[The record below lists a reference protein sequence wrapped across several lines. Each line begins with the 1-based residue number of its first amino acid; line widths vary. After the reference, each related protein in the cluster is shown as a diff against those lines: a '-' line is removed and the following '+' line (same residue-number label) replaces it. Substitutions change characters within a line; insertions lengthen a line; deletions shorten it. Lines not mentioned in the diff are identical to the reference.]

1 MPSNSYERLDDAAVR
16 GNSLTVPVPQRA
28 FNQELLELDA
38 EAFWGVREEDGAVVV
53 SALYDPFQDEP
64 GFRYLDSSVVDDDR
78 MLKISDAVFDHWD
91 ELADG
96 GTAVEGGD
104 RLQFL
109 TNDDLEANRQLVV
122 TPEEQAADL
131 LEGDVE

>member
-1 MPSNSYERLDDAAVR
+1 MASDSYEQVGDAAVR

-28 FNQELLELDA
+28 FNQELLEPDA
-38 EAFWGVREEDGAVVV
+38 EAFWGVRDEDGAVVV

-64 GFRYLDSSVVDDDR
+64 GFRFLDSSAVDDER
-78 MLKISDAVFDHWD
+78 MLKIPDAVFDHWD
-91 ELADG
+91 DLADG

-109 TNDDLEANRQLVV
+109 TNDDLEANRQLLVV
-122 TPEEQAADL
+122 PEEQAADL
-131 LEGDVE
+131 RGGDAE